1 MVGLIHKYSLLLRI
15 LLQIIPFFFSD
26 DIRKQA
32 WPLLLELRPEDVDVS
47 ADSTDFKSHVEYS
60 QVVLD
65 VNRAIR
71 RFPPGIPYAQRVAMQ
86 DQLIRLILR
95 VITKYPQLK
104 YYQVKFWQVRFFS
117 PLLDF
122 KLIPLNL
129 FVGLS
134 RRCHYIPP
142 CSRGKHFIPYA

>member
-1 MVGLIHKYSLLLRI
+1 MINFY
-15 LLQIIPFFFSD
+15 SD
-26 DIRKQA
+26 DIRKRA
-32 WPLLLELRPEDVDVS
+32 WPLLLALRSEDVDTS
-47 ADSTDFKSHVEYS
+47 DDTTDYKSHAEYS

-104 YYQVKFWQVRFFS
+104 YYQV
-117 PLLDF
+117 
-122 KLIPLNL
+122 
-129 FVGLS
+129 
-134 RRCHYIPP
+134 Y
-142 CSRGKHFIPYA
+142 

>member
-1 MVGLIHKYSLLLRI
+1 MFI
-15 LLQIIPFFFSD
+15 SD
-26 DIRKQA
+26 EIRKRA
-32 WPLLLELRPEDVDVS
+32 WPLLLALRPEDVDTS
-47 ADSTDFKSHVEYS
+47 DDTTDYKSHVEYS

-104 YYQVKFWQVRFFS
+104 YYQVHI
-117 PLLDF
+117 
-122 KLIPLNL
+122 LIHS
-129 FVGLS
+129 FD
-134 RRCHYIPP
+134 
-142 CSRGKHFIPYA
+142 